1 MDYNQDQIKVLLE
14 KYWEGETS
22 LAEEQALKT
31 FFAQPELP
39 AIWQEEQAY
48 FQFLQ
53 QEKSISLTKEVEA
66 NVLAKIKPQRRSL
79 TRRSLVINLLKAAAI
94 TLVFWSG
101 MTYLQQANSIEN
113 KILAWE
119 DKYEPE
125 SPEEAYRQTKA
136 ALYLLSSTL
145 NKGTNKAVKSVQ
157 RVQESTKVLK

>member
-1 MDYNQDQIKVLLE
+1 MDYNQGQIKALLE

-22 LAEEQALKT
+22 LAEEQMLKA

-39 AIWQEEQAY
+39 SVWQEEKAY

-53 QEKSISLTKEVEA
+53 QEKSIRLTNEVEA
-66 NVLAKIKPQRRSL
+66 KVLAKIKPQPRRL
-79 TRRSLVINLLKAAAI
+79 TRRSLVINLLRAAAI
-94 TLVFWSG
+94 ALVFWSG
-101 MTYLQQANSIEN
+101 MTYLQQADSLEN

-136 ALYLLSSTL
+136 ALYLLSSSL
-145 NKGTNKAVKSVQ
+145 NKGTKKAVQSVQ